1 MPKPPEPATG
11 HHSYG
16 AGPTYHSMGVV
27 TRMTAVPNFARITL
41 IFLLSANHEAGV
53 QIYGREIADQGPPR
67 DTSDEKAIRGTGAT
81 ADVGGEPHTDS
92 ESLPPTQWGFP
103 TRGITRIHARWH
115 RGDWRAGQRTAN
127 GERPEGTE
135 HTGGESQGR
144 PGAEGMAAEG
154 GGGPETRQGQVQKGW
169 AATYPDHIGLSP
181 AGRAARETYKVS
193 DMQTVHVPEAK
204 APSAPGLGDGVAA
217 WAGGAGGMLYCTLP
231 YAGQDALSDA
241 EPTAR
246 RGRGVSGGSQAA
258 WGRTGKGSGVPGSSS
273 SPGPPPPSTTLPSPT
288 GSHRWWCDT
297 EDEDDIPRRGE
308 REKSSAPRLDGLEG

>member
-1 MPKPPEPATG
+1 
-11 HHSYG
+11 
-16 AGPTYHSMGVV
+16 
-27 TRMTAVPNFARITL
+27 
-41 IFLLSANHEAGV
+41 
-53 QIYGREIADQGPPR
+53 
-67 DTSDEKAIRGTGAT
+67 
-81 ADVGGEPHTDS
+81 
-92 ESLPPTQWGFP
+92 
-103 TRGITRIHARWH
+103 
-115 RGDWRAGQRTAN
+115 
-127 GERPEGTE
+127 
-135 HTGGESQGR
+135 
-144 PGAEGMAAEG
+144 MAAEG

-169 AATYPDHIGLSP
+169 AATHPDHIGLSP

-231 YAGQDALSDA
+231 YAGQNALSDA

-246 RGRGVSGGSQAA
+246 RGRGVGGRSQAA

-308 REKSSAPRLDGLEG
+308 REKASAPRLDGLAG